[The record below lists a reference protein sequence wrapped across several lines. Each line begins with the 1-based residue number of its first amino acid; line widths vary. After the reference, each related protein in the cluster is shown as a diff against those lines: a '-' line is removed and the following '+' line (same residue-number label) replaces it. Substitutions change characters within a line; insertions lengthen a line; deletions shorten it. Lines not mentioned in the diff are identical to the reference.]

1 MNKNY
6 KEMNYKVE
14 VISNTIF
21 ATNSYLVID
30 NHKNALIVDPS
41 FDPKAIERRIDFLGL
56 SILGILVTHAHQD
69 HIFSVKYFMDLYR
82 VDVWASEKSK
92 ELFSDRVR
100 NLSFIGSE
108 HFGLEETILDIPVNI
123 IEDNKT
129 YQIQNF
135 IFKTG
140 IYPGHSIG
148 CTVFDFGEMMLTGD
162 FIFQGTIGRIDWPGS
177 NPEDMKK
184 SLSLFRDRYRE
195 MDMPIYAGHNAATT
209 IQNELTKNIFL
220 LEPSNVKLL

>member
-1 MNKNY
+1 
-6 KEMNYKVE
+6 MNYKVE

-56 SILGILVTHAHQD
+56 KVLGILVTHAHQD
-69 HIFSVKYFMDLYR
+69 HIFSVKYFMNLYR

-195 MDMPIYAGHNAATT
+195 IDMPIYAGHNAATT

-220 LEPSNVKLL
+220 AAYSMEYISLSSIS

>member
-1 MNKNY
+1 
-6 KEMNYKVE
+6 MNYKVE

-195 MDMPIYAGHNAATT
+195 IDMPIYAGHNAATT

>member
-195 MDMPIYAGHNAATT
+195 IDMPIYAGHNAATT

>member
-1 MNKNY
+1 
-6 KEMNYKVE
+6 MNYKVE